1 MTAANSIKTAIVTG
15 AASGIGR
22 ECTRILLADGYRV
35 AGIDLKAD
43 AVVQAFP
50 DAGDGLIALAAD
62 IGDVE
67 QCRAAIEHASSTLG
81 AIGALLHFAAIWT
94 GKTWDETEPG
104 EWERVLRVNVT
115 GAFFLTRFVAEK
127 MIPQKHGAIVLT
139 ASDSA
144 RVGGVAGGPAYVAS
158 KGAIIGLTH
167 SLAKTLGPKGIRVNA
182 VSPGVV
188 QTPMTASWPS
198 VVKEKAIELTP
209 LGRLAEPDD
218 VASVACFLAS
228 QQSKFITGE
237 VVEVNGGF
245 YFD

>member
-1 MTAANSIKTAIVTG
+1 MTKTAIVTG

-22 ECTRILLADGYRV
+22 ECTRMLLADGYTV
-35 AGIDLKAD
+35 VGLDLKGE
-43 AVVQAFP
+43 AVASAFP
-50 DAGDGLIALAAD
+50 DAGGKLHPMSC
-62 IGDVE
+62 DVGNVD
-67 QCRAAIEHASSTLG
+67 QLRAAVDAAQDKLG
-81 AIGALLHFAAIWT
+81 QIDALLHFAAIWT

-115 GAFFLTRFVAEK
+115 GTFFLARYVAEK
-127 MIPQKHGAIVLT
+127 MIPNKRGAIVLT

-144 RVGGVAGGPAYVAS
+144 KVGGVAGGPAYVAS
-158 KGAIIGLTH
+158 KGAVIGLTH
-167 SLAKTLGPKGIRVNA
+167 SLAKALGPKGVRVNA
-182 VSPGVV
+182 VNPGVV
-188 QTPMTASWPS
+188 QTPMTTSWPAA
-198 VVKEKAIELTP
+198 VKEKAIELTP

-218 VASVACFLAS
+218 IASVACFLAS